1 MTDGSKIKM
10 IGLDLDGTALDH
22 NKDFTPRLRKAF
34 RDAADKG
41 IHIVI
46 ATGRAVCS
54 LPDAI
59 FDVPEIRYVISS
71 NGARIIDIVDD
82 KTIFEN
88 NISEKCVRNV
98 HDVLHSSKANV
109 EIFTNGRAYISLH
122 EYNGIISGEITTR
135 DEAYV
140 LSTRTPVE
148 NIFSFMIEN
157 REHIENIS
165 VNYPNTEFKQ
175 GVEQKLRQIDG
186 ITLTSSFLLN
196 NEIGGKT
203 TSKASALTFLM
214 EKFGIEKDELIVCG
228 DSLNDAAMIR
238 LAGIGV
244 AMGNAEEYIK
254 EIADYVTDTNY
265 DDGVAKAIEKL
276 AL

>member
-1 MTDGSKIKM
+1 M
-10 IGLDLDGTALDH
+10 
-22 NKDFTPRLRKAF
+22 
-34 RDAADKG
+34 
-41 IHIVI
+41 
-46 ATGRAVCS
+46 
-54 LPDAI
+54 
-59 FDVPEIRYVISS
+59 
-71 NGARIIDIVDD
+71 
-82 KTIFEN
+82 
-88 NISEKCVRNV
+88 
-98 HDVLHSSKANV
+98 
-109 EIFTNGRAYISLH
+109 
-122 EYNGIISGEITTR
+122 
-135 DEAYV
+135 